1 MWGMKVTRD
10 GEPARIARSRVVTA
24 VEAALLVIWVL
35 VSLPGPARAAPGRLD
50 PTFGPGGK
58 VTTKIGVAGS
68 GSAVA
73 LQPDGKI
80 IVAGIAEGPFP
91 PDQRSFLRFAL
102 ARYTSTGG
110 LDPTF
115 GTGGKVTT
123 DFGDLAFAFASA
135 VALQP
140 DGKIVVVGG
149 VVVVEGAGNPV
160 TISFAMAR
168 YLPDGGIDLTF
179 GSGGKVTT
187 DFGADP
193 LSGASALALQ
203 SDGKI
208 VLAGRAGDES
218 VGNFALARYRP
229 DGGLD
234 FTFGANGKVTTD
246 FGGDDSARAVA
257 IQPDG
262 RIVVA
267 GTTTGIFPGSFLFGG
282 SDFALARY
290 TSNGTLDPTFGSGGR
305 ITTDFGGSDVAEA
318 LALQADG
325 KIVAAGFNDAAFAL
339 ARYIANGSLDPTFGT
354 GGKVTTHFD
363 RSFFA
368 SAVAIQPD
376 GKIVASGGRPF
387 ALARYEPT
395 GNLDLGFGVGGRVT
409 TDFSDFFEGRAMA
422 LQLDGKIVV
431 AGGARSPF
439 SPGQENFALARYNS
453 TGSPDLTFRG
463 EGKVTTDFTTDFTTD
478 LGAASASASA
488 VAVQP
493 DGKIVVAGERS
504 SVFGVQTTA
513 FALARYH
520 PDGRLDL
527 GFGTGGK
534 VTTSFGDD
542 AFAFPLALALQGDGK
557 FVAAGGVSAATG
569 LRGFALARYN
579 ADGSLD
585 PAFGTGG
592 KVVTEL
598 GENSYAAALAL
609 QPDGKIVVAGSSFD
623 SGGGHFTVARYNP
636 DGGLDVTFG
645 TGGRLITDFG
655 DNAAA
660 TAVGLQPD
668 GRIVVAGGTVSSGH
682 VSFALARYAANGSL
696 DPTFGTGGKVT
707 TDFGHGEEAF
717 ALALQP
723 DGKIVVAG
731 GSSVGDSDFALAR
744 YSPNGTLDPTF
755 GTGGKVTT
763 DFGAA
768 DAGAH
773 LALQPNGKIVV
784 TVNVFIP
791 GNVRSVLA
799 RYTSAGG
806 LDPTFGAG
814 GKVDADL
821 TPALAI
827 QPDGRIVVAGT
838 SGPFGRDFA
847 VARYTGD
854 LPTTF
859 IATNQL
865 AYRAG
870 DLMTVAIT
878 TDPGLSTEPKYLV
891 VALVTPDNTRGN
903 PFFIYRFD
911 PVVELLTFQ
920 EASARPLADVAARP
934 VSVVTTESFTILGVT
949 VPALPAGSYQWLTA
963 LLAEDFSVV
972 SNVAT
977 TPFALGP

>member
-1 MWGMKVTRD
+1 MILESRYIVDAKAETKEITKAARMTRD
-10 GEPARIARSRVVTA
+10 ARQGLSRMVK
-24 VEAALLVIWVL
+24 ALEVGFLATWLLALSV
-35 VSLPGPARAAPGRLD
+35 PGLARAAPGRLD
-50 PTFGPGGK
+50 PTFGPGGT

-80 IVAGIAEGPFP
+80 IVAGVAESPVPIP
-91 PDQRSFLRFAL
+91 PNQRSVARFAL

-115 GTGGKVTT
+115 GTGGTVTT

-149 VVVVEGAGNPV
+149 AGNPG
-160 TISFAMAR
+160 TFSFALAR

-193 LSGASALALQ
+193 LSGASALAMQ

-208 VLAGRAGDES
+208 VLAGRTGDVS
-218 VGNFALARYRP
+218 VSNFALARYRP

-246 FGGDDSARAVA
+246 FGADDSASAVA
-257 IQPDG
+257 VQPDG

-267 GTTTGIFPGSFLFGG
+267 GSTGIFPGIFPSGG
-282 SDFALARY
+282 YDFALARY
-290 TSNGTLDPTFGSGGR
+290 TPDGTLDPTFGSGGR
-305 ITTDFGGSDVAEA
+305 ITTDFGGSDVAQA

-325 KIVAAGFNDAAFAL
+325 KIVAAGSNNAAFAL

-354 GGKVTTHFD
+354 GGKVTTDFGA
-363 RSFFA
+363 A

-376 GKIVASGGRPF
+376 GKIVASGGSPF

-431 AGGARSPF
+431 AGGARNPF
-439 SPGQENFALARYNS
+439 SSGQDNFALARYNS
-453 TGSPDLTFRG
+453 NGSPDLTFRG
-463 EGKVTTDFTTDFTTD
+463 EGKVTTDF
-478 LGAASASASA
+478 GAASASASA

-645 TGGRLITDFG
+645 TGGKVITDFG
-655 DNAAA
+655 YNDAAS
-660 TAVGLQPD
+660 AVGLQPD
-668 GRIVVAGGTVSSGH
+668 GRIVVAGGTVSSGN
-682 VSFALARYAANGSL
+682 VTFALARYGANGSL

-707 TDFGHGEEAF
+707 TDFGHGEVAF

-731 GSSVGDSDFALAR
+731 GSFVGVGDFALAR
-744 YSPNGTLDPTF
+744 YSPDGNLDPTF
-755 GTGGKVTT
+755 GTGGKVTA
-763 DFGAA
+763 DFGGA
-768 DAGAH
+768 DAAAA
-773 LALQPNGKIVV
+773 LALQPDGKIVV
-784 TVNVFIP
+784 TVFIP
-791 GNVRSVLA
+791 GNIRTPLA
-799 RYTSAGG
+799 RYTSEGS
-806 LDPTFGAG
+806 LDPTFGIG
-814 GKVDADL
+814 GKVDADF

-827 QPDGRIVVAGT
+827 QPDGRILVAGT
-838 SGPFGRDFA
+838 SDPFGRYFA

-865 AYRAG
+865 EYHAG

-878 TDPGLSTEPKYLV
+878 TDPGLSTEPRYLV
-891 VALVTPDNTRGN
+891 VALMTPDSTPGN
-903 PFFIYRFD
+903 PFFIYRFA

-920 EASARPLADVAARP
+920 DAGARSLADVAARP
-934 VSVVTTESFTILGVT
+934 VSVVTAESFTILGVT

-963 LLAEDFSVV
+963 LLSEDFSVI

-977 TPFALGP
+977 ATFDLLP